1 MQNNRSDSSAMP
13 GDPNLSEQA
22 LLEETDLRRCIESLQ
37 WIICDLL
44 SENEKLRQLLAGGSS
59 YGPSNGV
66 SFQSS
71 ARFWPRCE

>member
-1 MQNNRSDSSAMP
+1 MQSNRSDPAAMP
-13 GDPNLSEQA
+13 GDPNLSEQT
-22 LLEETDLRRCIESLQ
+22 LLEEPDLRRCIESLQ

-44 SENEKLRQLLAGGSS
+44 SENEKLRQLLAGRFSS
-59 YGPSNGV
+59 IV

>member
-1 MQNNRSDSSAMP
+1 MRNNRSDPSAAP
-13 GDPNLSEQA
+13 GDATLSEHA
-22 LLEETDLRRCIESLQ
+22 LLEEPDLRRCIESLQ

-59 YGPSNGV
+59 NV
-66 SFQSS
+66 LSFQSS

>member
-1 MQNNRSDSSAMP
+1 MQNNRSDPSAVR
-13 GDPNLSEQA
+13 GDPKISERA
-22 LLEETDLRRCIESLQ
+22 LLEEPDLRRCIESLQ

-59 YGPSNGV
+59 NIV

-71 ARFWPRCE
+71 ARFWRRCE

>member
-1 MQNNRSDSSAMP
+1 MQHDQSDSPAMAASP
-13 GDPNLSEQA
+13 AHVG
-22 LLEETDLRRCIESLQ
+22 ETDLRRCIESLQ

-44 SENEKLRQLLAGGSS
+44 SENEKLRQLLAEGSS
-59 YGPSNGV
+59 SIV

>member
-1 MQNNRSDSSAMP
+1 MQNNRSDPWAMS
-13 GDPNLSEQA
+13 GNPNLSERT
-22 LLEETDLRRCIESLQ
+22 LLEEPDLRRCIESLQ

-44 SENEKLRQLLAGGSS
+44 SENEKLRQLLARGSS
-59 YGPSNGV
+59 NIV

>member
-1 MQNNRSDSSAMP
+1 MHNNRSDPPAMP
-13 GDPNLSEQA
+13 GNPNLSERT
-22 LLEETDLRRCIESLQ
+22 LLEEPDLRRCIESLQ

-59 YGPSNGV
+59 SIV
-66 SFQSS
+66 SLQSS

>member
-1 MQNNRSDSSAMP
+1 MQNNRSDPSAVP
-13 GDPNLSEQA
+13 GDPKLTDQT
-22 LLEETDLRRCIESLQ
+22 LLKETDLQRCIESLQ

-44 SENEKLRQLLAGGSS
+44 SENEKLRQLLARGSS
-59 YGPSNGV
+59 NIV

>member
-1 MQNNRSDSSAMP
+1 MQSNRSDPPAMP
-13 GDPNLSEQA
+13 GAPNLSEQA
-22 LLEETDLRRCIESLQ
+22 LLEEPDLRRCIESLQ

-44 SENEKLRQLLAGGSS
+44 SENEKLRQLLAGRSS
-59 YGPSNGV
+59 NIV

>member
-1 MQNNRSDSSAMP
+1 MRNNRSDPSAVP
-13 GDPNLSEQA
+13 GNPNLSERA
-22 LLEETDLRRCIESLQ
+22 LLEEPDLRRCIESLQ

-59 YGPSNGV
+59 NV
-66 SFQSS
+66 LLFQSS